1 MKTTVNGKE
10 IKLFGRN
17 EIGMAFTEKVNEYL
31 MKGFIFYL
39 GEEGRGH
46 QGEET
51 KVCLTNDGGK
61 TVYVIFLDKR
71 YNGFNSADTME
82 LFVKKYER
90 TGRTFWLEK
99 EGEEI
104 FRKVFYEI
112 SSRRRNDVYVEN
124 EKDSKAI
131 TKISDERLH
140 AKYANKNQL
149 KKLPAT
155 ANKVA
160 FQILKKMKGYKSV
173 PLKNIEYVVHEIGKG
188 FAVKLSCQTYL
199 LTLKCN

>member
-1 MKTTVNGKE
+1 MKTTANGKE
-10 IKLFGRN
+10 IKLFGLN

-61 TVYVIFLDKR
+61 TVYVIFLNKA
-71 YNGFNSADTME
+71 YNGLDLSNTME

-104 FRKVFYEI
+104 YKKVFYEI
-112 SSRRRNDVYVEN
+112 SSRRRIYVEN
-124 EKDSKAI
+124 EEDWKAI
-131 TKISDERLH
+131 TKISNERFY

-188 FAVKLSCQTYL
+188 FAVKLSCQTSL

>member
-10 IKLFGRN
+10 IKLFGCN
-17 EIGMAFTEKVNEYL
+17 EISKVFTDKVNEYL
-31 MKGFIFYL
+31 MNGFIFYV

-46 QGEET
+46 QGEEF
-51 KVCLTNDGGK
+51 KVCLTNDNGK
-61 TVYVIFLDKR
+61 TVYVIFLDKCF
-71 YNGFNSADTME
+71 NGRSLPNTME

-90 TGRTFWLEK
+90 TGRIFWLN

-104 FRKVFYEI
+104 CKKVFYEI
-112 SSRRRNDVYVEN
+112 SSRRNNVYVEN
-124 EKDSKAI
+124 EEDSKAI
-131 TKISDERLH
+131 TKISDERFH
-140 AKYANKNQL
+140 AKCTNENQL
-149 KKLPAT
+149 KKLPVT

-188 FAVKLSCQTYL
+188 YAVKFVGQTYP
-199 LTLKCN
+199 LTLRCK